1 MLNVLAHPQTTN
13 IDETTRRNFVCS
25 QALLVLNSTLL
36 ENLSIHSQLDGKAI
50 QDYLYTLMEISNPI
64 SVFTNCQ
71 KRIIFQIPSD

>member
-64 SVFTNCQ
+64 SVFTNY
-71 KRIIFQIPSD
+71 